1 VVLIKKYGGARDFHD
16 IEAIPNERFTMGNRR
31 EFIRTA
37 ALGSLALGACGIE
50 GKEVKSV
57 TATIANG
64 EKKYPIVISTWN
76 HGMAAN
82 AKAWETLNTGGYALD
97 AVEAG
102 VRMTEDDP
110 ENTSVGLGG
119 RPDREGHVTLDACI
133 QNEHSDCG
141 AVSFLRDIKNPISVA
156 RMVLDETPHVM
167 LSGTGAKQFALER
180 GFVAENLLT
189 EDSKK
194 AWKEWLKESAYRPVI
209 NMENHDTIGMLAID
223 TQGRICGACTTSG
236 AAFKMHGRVGDSP
249 IIGAGLFLDNEVGG
263 AVATGLGEAVIRVSG
278 SAMVVEQMRHGMS
291 PGDACKEVVNRI
303 IRKHD
308 DLTGL
313 QVGFLAMDMNG
324 NTGGYSIYNGF
335 NYALTSEGRHE
346 LVDVAFDREW

>member
-1 VVLIKKYGGARDFHD
+1 
-16 IEAIPNERFTMGNRR
+16 MGNRR
-31 EFIRTA
+31 EFIRRA
-37 ALGSLALGACGIE
+37 ALGSMALSAGAAVGQ
-50 GKEVKSV
+50 EVEPV
-57 TATIANG
+57 IAKR
-64 EKKYPIVISTWN
+64 EMTRPIVISTWN

-102 VRMTEDDP
+102 VRVTEDDP

-133 QNEHSDCG
+133 QNERSDCG
-141 AVSFLRDIKNPISVA
+141 AVSFLQEIKNPISVA
-156 RMVLDETPHVM
+156 RKVLDETPHVM
-167 LSGTGAKQFALER
+167 LSGAGAKQFALEQ
-180 GFVAENLLT
+180 GFETEDLLT

-194 AWKEWLKESAYRPVI
+194 AWKAWLKESAYRPVI
-209 NMENHDTIGMLAID
+209 NVENHDTIGMLAID
-223 TQGRICGACTTSG
+223 KDGRMCGACTTSG

-249 IIGAGLFLDNEVGG
+249 IIGAGLFVDNEAGG

-278 SAMVVEQMRHGMS
+278 SAMVVEKMRQGMS
-291 PGDACKEVVNRI
+291 PGDACKEIVNRI

-313 QVGFLAMDMNG
+313 QVGFLAMDMKG

-335 NYALTSEGRHE
+335 NYAVTSEGRHE
-346 LVDVAFDREW
+346 LVDVESDREW